1 MITFKAFI
9 RTLKTYYN
17 IKTYN
22 LLILIDYSSLLLEI
36 RISIFEKIWLHFLI
50 RISSNSF
57 MILYIHVFKVVRPF
71 VPPTVQNIISSNSWL
86 AVKLMQWFFCK
97 FVLETSTSDKYRCDL
112 YLLHSLRF
120 PNLFQH
126 NKKKVLASEFHYV
139 KLWTTFLFFCLFAH
153 QLAIFYQIKRRE
165 TK

>member
-71 VPPTVQNIISSNSWL
+71 VPPTVQNIISSNS
-86 AVKLMQWFFCK
+86 
-97 FVLETSTSDKYRCDL
+97 
-112 YLLHSLRF
+112 
-120 PNLFQH
+120 
-126 NKKKVLASEFHYV
+126 
-139 KLWTTFLFFCLFAH
+139 
-153 QLAIFYQIKRRE
+153 
-165 TK
+165 